1 MDEKRARNAQFTYQV
16 NQIATASKEQL
27 LLITYDIGIR
37 SCRLAEAA
45 VAQQNI
51 EETNRHIQKAQDVIR
66 ELMFALNID
75 VGGEV
80 AENLMR
86 LYDFLYY
93 ELVDANI
100 HKNSDK
106 IRSVRS
112 MLEELRATWEQ
123 AIEKLAREQNP
134 APVQD
139 AQERPAV
146 AAGGFTIAG

>member
-1 MDEKRARNAQFTYQV
+1 MDEKKVKNAQFTYQS

-45 VAQQNI
+45 IVQQNI
-51 EETNRHIQKAQDVIR
+51 EETNRHVQKAQDVIR
-66 ELMFALNID
+66 ELMFSLNVE

-93 ELVDANI
+93 ELVDGNVR
-100 HKNSDK
+100 KDPEK
-106 IRSVRS
+106 VRVVRS
-112 MLEELRATWEQ
+112 MLEELRTTWEQ
-123 AIEKLAREQNP
+123 AIEKLSSEQ
-134 APVQD
+134 APLPQKDVS
-139 AQERPAV
+139 ERPTV

>member
-1 MDEKRARNAQFTYQV
+1 MDEKQVKNAQFTYQS

-27 LLITYDIGIR
+27 LLRTYDIGIR

-45 VAQQNI
+45 IVQQNI
-51 EETNRHIQKAQDVIR
+51 EETNRHVQKAQDVIR
-66 ELMFALNID
+66 ELMFSLNVE

-93 ELVDANI
+93 ELVDGNVR
-100 HKNSDK
+100 KDPEK
-106 IRSVRS
+106 VRVVRS
-112 MLEELRATWEQ
+112 MLEELRTTWEQ
-123 AIEKLAREQNP
+123 AIEKLSGEQTP
-134 APVQD
+134 PLQKDVS
-139 AQERPAV
+139 ERPTV